1 MSEEEL
7 NVNVESDMKDT
18 HFLFTQKTG
27 KSKKLLDYDYKRC
40 NGCGI
45 CIKVCPKKTIEA
57 GPLVEIATGLDAP
70 PVIIDHTRCSFCGM
84 CAAFCPV
91 RSIRMTVND
100 KDIFELAEFPH
111 LDSRVVFNDKCLP
124 CLICMK
130 SCPEE
135 AISVDLTFPKK
146 GVLVPFKEGKTGE
159 IKVDMEKC
167 TLCGACAELCPAFIL
182 VDKKAKADD
191 LMPFENLVVDKTKC
205 DYCGICVPF
214 CPEDAIKVKGDFN
227 EEEIE
232 KAAPGITGTIKV
244 DDDKCTRCG
253 WCEAVCPYEAAE
265 VTKPFEGEIELIAEK
280 LKGCDPVGCHGCF
293 NVCPSKAWI
302 IPKEKKIDVVQD
314 FCTYCGA
321 CEKACH
327 VRAIGVKRKSAK
339 YTPVADTAWAY
350 DWKKAINSLTME
362 GRDRP
367 DVSRALHVEKEEKKV
382 EQAIS
387 KPVINADFRKLVN
400 DRIEKMSS
408 ILGNKQVRHVWERKD
423 TETALQEIRK
433 KMKKGSTP

>member
-1 MSEEEL
+1 MSEDQL
-7 NVNVESDMKDT
+7 NVTVESDVRDT

-45 CIKVCPKKTIEA
+45 CIKVCPKKAIES
-57 GPLVEIATGLDAP
+57 GPLIEIATGLDAP

-100 KDIFELAEFPH
+100 KDILEMEEFPH

-124 CLICMK
+124 CLICKK

-135 AISVDLTFPKK
+135 AISVDFTFPKK
-146 GVLVPFKEGKTGE
+146 DVVAPFKAGNTGE
-159 IKVDMEKC
+159 ITVDMEKC

-182 VDKKAKADD
+182 VEKKAKADD
-191 LMPFENLVVDKTKC
+191 LMPFDNLVVDKTKC

-227 EEEIE
+227 EEEI
-232 KAAPGITGTIKV
+232 KKKAPGITGTIKV
-244 DDDKCTRCG
+244 DNDKCTRCG
-253 WCEAVCPYEAAE
+253 WCEAVCPYDAAE
-265 VTKPFEGEIELIAEK
+265 VTKPFEGEIELIDEK

-302 IPKEKKIDVVQD
+302 IPKDKKIDVVQD
-314 FCTYCGA
+314 FCTFCGA

-327 VRAIGVKRKSAK
+327 VRAIGVKRRSAK
-339 YTPVADTAWAY
+339 YTPVADTAWAQ
-350 DWKKAINSLTME
+350 DWKKAIASLTTE
-362 GRDRP
+362 ERERP

-382 EQAIS
+382 EQAIT
-387 KPVINADFRKLVN
+387 KPVINPEFRKLV
-400 DRIEKMSS
+400 DERIEKMSS

-423 TETALQEIRK
+423 MDTALQEIRK
-433 KMKKGSTP
+433 RMKKGSTP